1 MTERSTLDKEGLP
14 SPTLANAL
22 ALLQSGDIAAAA
34 TMCGLL
40 LADTPQDPARLQLAA
55 TIALRQGD
63 VAKAADLA
71 QSSLDLRPDHA
82 PTLLIAGH
90 AARAAGDLAQA
101 LTLFRH
107 VMNLAP
113 SRPDAAFMTCV
124 TLLECGNA
132 DAQDLLDLCLR
143 QFPDDAAG
151 WRAIGLALQKA
162 GQNEAALVALTRAA
176 RVAPN
181 CELHLR
187 CGALLQK
194 LSRFPDAVAAFRAAQ
209 ALEPSNFEAALQL
222 GLSLQRLGDPA
233 GARAALLGATAL
245 APQAGR
251 GWFASGLLAQEG
263 RDWPAAIAAYRKAL
277 TAEPG
282 LAEAAVNL
290 GIVLQETGALGEAR
304 AAYAHA
310 LHLRADTFGRIAQAL
325 SAAPSGE
332 VWLDLAAL
340 RRSLE
345 SIPRR

>member
-1 MTERSTLDKEGLP
+1 MEKEGLP
-14 SPTLANAL
+14 SATLAKAL
-22 ALLQSGDIAAAA
+22 ALLQSGDVAAAA
-34 TMCGLL
+34 MMCGQLI
-40 LADTPQDPARLQLAA
+40 AEAPQDPARLQLAA

-63 VAKAADLA
+63 VAKAADWA
-71 QSSLDLRPDHA
+71 QSSLELRPDHA

-90 AARAAGDLAQA
+90 AARAGGDLAQA
-101 LTLFRH
+101 LTLFRR

-124 TLLECGNA
+124 TLLECGNS

-151 WRAIGLALQKA
+151 WRAIGLALQNA
-162 GQNEAALVALTRAA
+162 GQNEAALVALMRAA

-222 GLSLQRLGDPA
+222 GLALQRLGDHA
-233 GARAALLGATAL
+233 GARAALLGATTL

-277 TAEPG
+277 AAEPG

-304 AAYAHA
+304 AAYAQA

-340 RRSLE
+340 RQSLE
-345 SIPRR
+345 SVPRL